1 LTCPFFGPDLSRT
14 PANSKTSFFSLQDP
28 PSSFQDPR
36 QGVPFLACQ
45 APTSHGKSGQADIGL
60 KPASNP
66 SPLEGIR
73 SGAPAARLL
82 QGRSQGSRDYMTSM
96 LPLETRC
103 LSVSRNQAVLTVQ
116 RSVLL
121 SFGGVPLNASLRFL
135 SLYFSHVGIHIHT
148 YITLL

>member
-1 LTCPFFGPDLSRT
+1 VPSPGRQ
-14 PANSKTSFFSLQDP
+14 SLQLQDGQNKVGDAAG
-28 PSSFQDPR
+28 SSTASQPKSASHSR
-36 QGVPFLACQ
+36 P
-45 APTSHGKSGQADIGL
+45 PTSHGKSGQADIGL